1 MGLDMGLMSDMY
13 LELKMGL
20 KLKMY
25 LGLDIGLISDLWL
38 ESDIWGMELRSEI
51 CLKLEYLKVDFSH
64 KLEVFHLDLEIR

>member
-25 LGLDIGLISDLWL
+25 VLRL
-38 ESDIWGMELRSEI
+38 ELDIWGMELRSEM
-51 CLKLEYLKVDFSH
+51 CLKFNYLKVDVSH
-64 KLEVFHLDLEIR
+64 KL